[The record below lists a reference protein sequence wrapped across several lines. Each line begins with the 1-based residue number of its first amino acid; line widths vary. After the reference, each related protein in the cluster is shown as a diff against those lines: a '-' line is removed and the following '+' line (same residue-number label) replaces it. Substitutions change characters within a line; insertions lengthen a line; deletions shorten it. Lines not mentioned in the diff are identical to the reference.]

1 MAFPN
6 DTDYTYA
13 ERFGDFDAESELGG
27 QGSKHNKY
35 ATPIDEAVSAD
46 VVTALTS
53 DAVYLE
59 ALTDKMAGDD
69 EFIPAVSA
77 SIIEELI
84 TDAGGDPETDTYTE
98 SLIAALVADDTYP
111 AALGEA
117 LANDSTF
124 KDALVDW
131 FEADSDF
138 LTAIKAQAFP
148 IWWVDTDVSAEVAD
162 VVTVT
167 FTQFNVGGAAETGRA
182 QVFRLFLYQ
191 DQAGTAELPAGV
203 TMEAT
208 TGMILGP
215 IVAAKEIQVMTDS
228 VTGTLV
234 LEFTDASDQTVTF
247 DIVLVN
253 DVTGE
258 AYTAT
263 IAFVDDTP

>member
-13 ERFGDFDAESELGG
+13 ERYGRTG
-27 QGSKHNKY
+27 QKY
-35 ATPIDEAVSAD
+35 ATPIDDS
-46 VVTALTS
+46 VTAGVVAALGESLEIDTGLTGAIS
-53 DAVYLE
+53 DNILA
-59 ALTDKMAGDD
+59 D
-69 EFIPAVSA
+69 
-77 SIIEELI
+77 LI
-84 TDAGGDPETDTYTE
+84 TDAGGDPETDTYADT
-98 SLIAALVADDTYP
+98 LIAALVADDTYP

-191 DQAGTAELPAGV
+191 DQAGTAELPVGV
-203 TMEAT
+203 TMAAT